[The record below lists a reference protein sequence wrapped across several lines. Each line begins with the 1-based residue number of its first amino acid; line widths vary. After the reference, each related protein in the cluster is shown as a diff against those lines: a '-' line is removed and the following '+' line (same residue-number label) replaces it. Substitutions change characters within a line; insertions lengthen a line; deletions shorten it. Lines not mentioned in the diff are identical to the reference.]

1 MCFQI
6 YTALGKRELKL
17 LLLCDLRCAGL
28 LVYGFGQ
35 TASVD
40 VCGLKW
46 TDDAHCIP
54 QLSES
59 YWGLG

>member
-1 MCFQI
+1 MCQI
-6 YTALGKRELKL
+6 STTLRKKDGKL
-17 LLLCDLRCAGL
+17 LLLCDMRCEDF

-46 TDDAHCIP
+46 TDDAHCIL
-54 QLSES
+54 QQSES
-59 YWGLG
+59 FWGLG